1 MVKTIEAVFDGAV
14 FRPIEPI
21 PLKPNTRVQITIET
35 TLPVAEEGL
44 SFLQIARTLNLEG
57 PPDWSTNLE
66 EYLYGEAG
74 RGQ

>member
-14 FRPIEPI
+14 FRPSEPI

-35 TLPVAEEGL
+35 ALPVAEEGL

-57 PPDWSTNLE
+57 PADWSTNLE

>member
-14 FRPIEPI
+14 FRPSEPI
-21 PLKPNTRVQITIET
+21 PLKPDTRVQITIESA
-35 TLPVAEEGL
+35 LPVAEEGL

-57 PPDWSTNLE
+57 PADWSTNLE